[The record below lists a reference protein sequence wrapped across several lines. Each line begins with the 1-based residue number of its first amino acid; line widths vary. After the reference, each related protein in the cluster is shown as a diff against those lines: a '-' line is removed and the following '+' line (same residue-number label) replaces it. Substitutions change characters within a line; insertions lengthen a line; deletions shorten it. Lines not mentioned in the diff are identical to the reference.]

1 MKAVLQLKVL
11 MPTQKS
17 NRARTYA
24 RNRPVVSRKGI
35 ENVFEPDGVYLFK
48 LVVVTLSGLMWL
60 RLAEP
65 ILVGGIVPIGA
76 FPVGTIVA
84 LLLIAWLEKA
94 QFNRKI
100 LYAVLVVVTIIGF
113 FLDAGIII

>member
-1 MKAVLQLKVL
+1 MAK
-11 MPTQKS
+11 QKS
-17 NRARTYA
+17 NKQRTYA
-24 RNRPVVSRKGI
+24 RNRPVVSRKGL

-48 LVVVTLSGLMWL
+48 LIVVTLAGLMWL

-65 ILVGGIVPIGA
+65 IVVADTVAFGA
-76 FPVGTIVA
+76 FPVGGLIA

-100 LYAVLVVVTIIGF
+100 LYAVLTVVTIIGF
-113 FLDAGIII
+113 FLDAGIIL

>member
-1 MKAVLQLKVL
+1 MVK
-11 MPTQKS
+11 QKS

-24 RNRPVVSRKGI
+24 RNRPVVSRKGL

-48 LVVVTLSGLMWL
+48 LILVTLSGLLWL
-60 RLAEP
+60 RVAEP
-65 ILVGGIVPIGA
+65 LLIADTVPVGA
-76 FPVGTIVA
+76 FPAGSLVA
-84 LLLIAWLEKA
+84 LLLIARFEHA

-113 FLDAGIII
+113 FLDAGIVV

>member
-1 MKAVLQLKVL
+1 MAK
-11 MPTQKS
+11 QKS
-17 NRARTYA
+17 NKSRTYA
-24 RNRPVVSRKGI
+24 RNRPVVSRKGL

-48 LVVVTLSGLMWL
+48 LIAVTLAGLMWL
-60 RLAEP
+60 RLADP
-65 ILVGGIVPIGA
+65 LIVADTVPVGA
-76 FPVGTIVA
+76 FPVGALVA

-113 FLDAGIII
+113 FLDAGIVI

>member
-1 MKAVLQLKVL
+1 MVKQ
-11 MPTQKS
+11 TS
-17 NRARTYA
+17 NKTRTYA
-24 RNRPVVSRKGI
+24 RNRPVVSRRGL

-48 LVVVTLSGLMWL
+48 LIIVTLAGLMWL
-60 RLAEP
+60 RLADP
-65 ILVGGIVPIGA
+65 LVIGGVLPVGA
-76 FPVGTIVA
+76 FPVGALVA
-84 LLLIAWLEKA
+84 LVLIAWLEHA